1 MLVKFY
7 QHSQRGDFTN
17 MGKLTDTKLRAMRP
31 NGKVQKESDGDGLYA
46 YIGAKSKSISW
57 QMAYRFENKQK
68 VLTLG
73 RYPEVSLADVRRKC
87 LEARQVLADGRDPG
101 LVKKSEKE
109 AALLAEKE
117 KTLTFEAVAEQWFE
131 KQYAASPPV
140 TAKKIQWHLGILYQH
155 IGNRPFSSLERRD
168 IVEAI
173 MPTQERGCID
183 TAHRLAQI
191 ANGVCLFAWGLG
203 YADRNLADRI
213 GTTLKPIPRRHRAA
227 ITDPEKVGGLL
238 RRIQGYSG
246 AGLSVKYCL
255 NILPYLPLRS
265 EEIRL
270 ARWDE
275 IDLENAVWTI
285 PAKRNEHG
293 GGMKMR
299 VAHTVPLSRQVVDL
313 FRELKNIREMN
324 GGGELCFPSPRSSSR
339 TITAEGLL
347 AALRDMGYSKEEMS
361 IHGFRTIFS
370 TLARE
375 NNLNP
380 DHIEKQ
386 LAHKEQNAVVEAY
399 DRSQYFEQRRVLMQA
414 WADYLDEL
422 RDKTA

>member
-1 MLVKFY
+1 
-7 QHSQRGDFTN
+7 
-17 MGKLTDTKLRAMRP
+17 MGKLTDTKLRAMKP
-31 NGKVQKESDGDGLYA
+31 NGKIQKESDGDGLYA

-73 RYPEVSLADVRRKC
+73 RYPEVSLADARRKC

-117 KTLTFEAVAEQWFE
+117 KTLTFETVAQQWFE

-155 IGNRPFSSLERRD
+155 IGKRPFSSLERRD

-203 YADRNLADRI
+203 YADRNIADRI
-213 GTTLKPIPRRHRAA
+213 GTTLKAIPRRHRAA

-238 RRIQGYSG
+238 RRIQGYNG

-324 GGGELCFPSPRSSSR
+324 GGGELCFPSPRSASR

-399 DRSQYFEQRRVLMQA
+399 DRSQYFEQRRILMQS
-414 WADYLDEL
+414 WADYLDSL
-422 RDKTA
+422 REQKA

>member
-1 MLVKFY
+1 
-7 QHSQRGDFTN
+7 
-17 MGKLTDTKLRAMRP
+17 MG
-31 NGKVQKESDGDGLYA
+31 
-46 YIGAKSKSISW
+46 
-57 QMAYRFENKQK
+57 YRFENKQK

-73 RYPEVSLADVRRKC
+73 RYPAVSLAEARRKC

-101 LVKKSEKE
+101 EVKKSERE

-117 KTLTFEAVAEQWFE
+117 KVLTFEVVAEQWFE
-131 KQYAASPPV
+131 KQYAASPP
-140 TAKKIQWHLGILYQH
+140 TTSKKIHWHLNILYQH
-155 IGNRPFSSLERRD
+155 IGDRPFSSLERRD
-168 IVEAI
+168 IVGAI
-173 MPTQERGCID
+173 LPAQERGCID

-191 ANGVCLFAWGLG
+191 ASGVCLFAWGLG
-203 YADRNLADRI
+203 YTDRNIADRI
-213 GTTLKPIPRRHRAA
+213 GATLKPIPRRHRAA

-238 RRIQGYSG
+238 RRIHGYTG
-246 AGLSVKYCL
+246 AGLSVRYCL

-270 ARWDE
+270 ALWEE

-285 PAKRNEHG
+285 PAKRHEHG

-299 VAHTVPLSRQVVDL
+299 VAHTVPLSRQVVAL
-313 FRELKNIREMN
+313 FRELKEIREMN
-324 GGGELCFPSPRSSSR
+324 GGGELCFPSPRSKNR
-339 TITAEGLL
+339 PITAEGLL

-380 DHIEKQ
+380 NHIEKQ

-399 DRSQYFEQRRVLMQA
+399 DRSQYFEQRRELMQA
-414 WADYLDEL
+414 WADYLDKL
-422 RDKTA
+422 RQAL

>member
-1 MLVKFY
+1 
-7 QHSQRGDFTN
+7 
-17 MGKLTDTKLRAMRP
+17 MGKLTDTKLRSMKP
-31 NGKVQKESDGDGLYA
+31 NGKVQKESDGDWLYA
-46 YIGAKSKSISW
+46 YMGPKSKSISW
-57 QMAYRFENKQK
+57 QLGYRFENKQK
-68 VLTLG
+68 ILTLG
-73 RYPEVSLADVRRKC
+73 RYPEVSLADARRKC

-109 AALLAEKE
+109 AAVLADKE
-117 KTLTFEAVAEQWFE
+117 KMLTFEAVAEQWFQ
-131 KQYAASPPV
+131 KQYGASTPV

-155 IGNRPFSSLERRD
+155 IGKRPFSSLERRD

-203 YADRNLADRI
+203 YTDRNIADRI

-238 RRIQGYSG
+238 RRIRGYTG

-270 ARWDE
+270 ARWEE

-285 PAKRNEHG
+285 PGKRNEH
-293 GGMKMR
+293 
-299 VAHTVPLSRQVVDL
+299 
-313 FRELKNIREMN
+313 
-324 GGGELCFPSPRSSSR
+324 GGGELCFPSPRSASR

-422 RDKTA
+422 RDQTEQVKLGEVYV

>member
-1 MLVKFY
+1 
-7 QHSQRGDFTN
+7 
-17 MGKLTDTKLRAMRP
+17 MGALTDLNVKNMRP
-31 NGKVQKESDGDGLYA
+31 NGKVQKQFDGDGLYA
-46 YIGAKSKSISW
+46 YIGPKSKSISW
-57 QMAYRFENKQK
+57 QMAYRFDGKQK
-68 VLTLG
+68 VLTFG
-73 RYPEVSLADVRRKC
+73 QYPEIGLADARKKC

-101 LVKKSEKE
+101 AVKKSEKQ
-109 AALLAEKE
+109 AAILAEKE

-173 MPTQERGCID
+173 VPTQERGCID

-203 YADRNLADRI
+203 YADRNIADRI

-238 RRIQGYSG
+238 RRIQGYTG
-246 AGLSVKYCL
+246 AGLSVRYCL

-270 ARWDE
+270 AKWE
-275 IDLENAVWTI
+275 ELDLENAVWTI

-324 GGGELCFPSPRSSSR
+324 GGGELCFPSPRSASR

-347 AALRDMGYSKEEMS
+347 AALRDMGYSKDEMT
-361 IHGFRTIFS
+361 IHGFRTIFA

-375 NNLNP
+375 NGLNS

-399 DRSQYFEQRRVLMQA
+399 DRSQYFEQRRALMQA

-422 RDKTA
+422 RANI